1 MKTLKNV
8 FPLVQF
14 IVTTHSPSI
23 ISSAK
28 ADELLILDGDSCKNF
43 DYEVYGKDSNSVL
56 TEIMETSER
65 PDEVADMFAEF
76 DSLMDKGDYNAAE
89 NILNELRKILG
100 DNDSGVVS
108 SSVALDFQK
117 DWED

>member
-1 MKTLKNV
+1 MAELKNV

-28 ADELLILDGDSCKNF
+28 ADELLILNGDSCRNF

-65 PDEVADMFAEF
+65 PDEIANMFVEF
-76 DSLMDKGDYNAAE
+76 DNLMDKGDYKSAE

-100 DNDSGVVS
+100 NNDSGVIS
-108 SSVALDFQK
+108 ALVALDFQK
-117 DWED
+117 DWEN